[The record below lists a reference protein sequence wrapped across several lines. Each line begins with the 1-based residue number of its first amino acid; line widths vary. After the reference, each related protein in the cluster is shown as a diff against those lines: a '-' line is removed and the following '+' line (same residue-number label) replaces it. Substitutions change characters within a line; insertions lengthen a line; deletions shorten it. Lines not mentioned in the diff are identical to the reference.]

1 MPDVGAIAGNLSDK
15 AESFFSTMGKWLD
28 TTHLP
33 EQIKDIDFAALFS
46 NPWFLVPFV
55 AVVGYHIYKQAF
67 RDLIIM
73 GLLMG
78 VWYATGTEYMQ
89 TLVVGDELQV
99 NKVLPLLFGGAAIL
113 GIIIYLIFGRSD

>member
-1 MPDVGAIAGNLSDK
+1 MPDVGAIAGNVSAK
-15 AESFFSTMGKWLD
+15 VGSFFASIGTWLD

-33 EQIKDIDFAALFS
+33 EQIKDVDFAGLFS
-46 NPWFLVPFV
+46 NPWFLVPFIGLICYQV
-55 AVVGYHIYKQAF
+55 YKQAF

-73 GLLMG
+73 GLLLG

-99 NKVLPLLFGGAAIL
+99 NKVLPLLFGGAAVL
-113 GIIIYLIFGRSD
+113 GVIIYLVFGRSD